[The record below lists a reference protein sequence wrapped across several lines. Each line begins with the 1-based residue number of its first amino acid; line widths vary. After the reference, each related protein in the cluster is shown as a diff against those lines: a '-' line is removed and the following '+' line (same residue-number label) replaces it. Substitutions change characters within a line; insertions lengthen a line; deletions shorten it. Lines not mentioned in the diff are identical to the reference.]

1 MHSAD
6 ASPATKREAAM
17 WLLEQLVPGSGVNNL
32 SFALRV
38 DGALRPDL
46 LEEALRAMVRRH
58 DALRTVFHGAGATVT
73 KHVLPP
79 EDAEPSVAYL
89 DSTEDTL
96 TADLKAFVAEPFAL
110 QDGHLLMHAVLFR
123 LTDTQV
129 FCLVAHH
136 LIVDTISI
144 TVLRDEL
151 IRGYETVLAGK
162 PLPVER
168 SRSLP
173 EPEPEPA
180 SVQYWRSQLDGYVP
194 TESTLWVG
202 SRDASEPTLSGSA
215 VQRDLSAEAR
225 DVVRRLRGE
234 LRAPESVILLAAYY
248 LLLSLHGAGT
258 DMVVGSP
265 VSTRPPTALSAIGYH
280 VNLLPL
286 RVRVDASG
294 GFRALVGATRSTFI
308 EGMGHANVPAELLVA
323 RPDRTWR
330 SPLFH
335 YLFNYVPYQPGA
347 AGLDMTIG
355 GLRAHQLIDVENGA
369 SRFDL
374 EFFVPPFP
382 SAERIRIRA
391 VFREQVFTQDEVE
404 RLLSRYDELI
414 VTVGSDVDCPVEGW
428 PTPARADQPAPVPTA
443 TADGAP
449 DWLIEKLLALW
460 QQLLRRD
467 HLDADANFF
476 TSGGSSLLG
485 ALLVQRIKKS
495 LDVPVK
501 LADLFANPT
510 PHMLAARLRERL
522 PG

>member
-1 MHSAD
+1 MYSAD
-6 ASPATKREAAM
+6 TSPATGREAAM

-32 SFALRV
+32 SFAFRV

-46 LEEALRAMVRRH
+46 LDEALRAMVRRH
-58 DALRTVFHGAGATVT
+58 DVLRTVFDGTGATVT
-73 KHVLPP
+73 KRVLPP
-79 EDAEPSVAYL
+79 EDAEPTVAHR
-89 DSTEDTL
+89 DSTEKSL
-96 TADLKAFVAEPFAL
+96 TSDLNAFVAEPFAL
-110 QDGHLLMHAVLFR
+110 EDGHLLVRAALFR
-123 LTDTQV
+123 LADTQV

-136 LIVDTISI
+136 LIVDTMSMTI
-144 TVLRDEL
+144 LRDEL
-151 IRGYETVLAGK
+151 IRGYETVLAAK
-162 PLPVER
+162 PLPVEQVR
-168 SRSLP
+168 AMP

-180 SVQYWRSQLDGYVP
+180 SVQYWRLQLHGYVP
-194 TESTLWVG
+194 AESSLWLG
-202 SRDASEPTLSGSA
+202 SQDAGEPTLIGGA

-225 DVVRRLRGE
+225 DVVRRLRRE

-258 DMVVGSP
+258 DLIVGSP
-265 VSTRPPTALSAIGYH
+265 VSTRPLTALSAIGYH

-286 RVRVDASG
+286 RVRVDRSS
-294 GFRALVGATRSTFI
+294 GFRALVGATRTAFI
-308 EGMGHANVPAELLVA
+308 GGLGHANVPAELLVA
-323 RPDRTWR
+323 RLDRTWR

-335 YLFNYVPYQPGA
+335 YLFNYVPYHLGA
-347 AGLDMTIG
+347 TGLDMTIG
-355 GLRAHQLIDVENGA
+355 GLPAHQLIEVENGS

-391 VFREQVFTQDEVE
+391 VFREQVLTRDEVE
-404 RLLSRYDELI
+404 MLLSRYDELI
-414 VTVGSDVDCPVEGW
+414 VTVGSDVDRPVEGW
-428 PTPARADQPAPVPTA
+428 PTPARADKPAPVPTA
-443 TADGAP
+443 TADGGP
-449 DWLIEKLLALW
+449 DWLVENLLALW

-467 HLDADANFF
+467 RLDADANFF

-495 LDVPVK
+495 IDVPVK

-522 PG
+522 PS